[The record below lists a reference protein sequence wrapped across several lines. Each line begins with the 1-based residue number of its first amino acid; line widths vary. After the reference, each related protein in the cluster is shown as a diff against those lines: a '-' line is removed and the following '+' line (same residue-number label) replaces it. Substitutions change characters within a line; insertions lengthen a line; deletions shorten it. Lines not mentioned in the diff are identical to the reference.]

1 MAEPLQLGTDWTIPM
16 ASELHGQLLVALIA
30 GAEDAQA
37 PTLDLGAVESMDSS
51 GVQLLLALRR
61 SLQDRGQDLVIQ
73 RASVAVRD
81 VLGTYRLQALLLTE
95 P

>member
-1 MAEPLQLGTDWTIPM
+1 M
-16 ASELHGQLLVALIA
+16 ASELHGQLLAALIA
-30 GAEDAQA
+30 GAEEAQA
-37 PTLDLGAVESMDSS
+37 PVLDLAAVESMDSS

-73 RASVAVRD
+73 GASAAVRD